1 MTLFSWAVFAGHPKM
16 SLSVQHPG
24 SNHEDEIL
32 QPQRAAADRVMLSMM
47 VFLLLVCFVCAYF
60 TSTWTL
66 TAAIGLPSLLVPW
79 AIYKSAPG
87 SLASRIAIACALM
100 VFSAL
105 NIQQS
110 QGMIESHFGI
120 FTLLAFLLYYR
131 DWRTIVAAAGLIAVH
146 HLLFGY
152 LQAQQMAGFTVIEGQ
167 VHIGTIVLH
176 AAYVV
181 FEAAVLIFMATIL
194 RREAV
199 ESALVAELS
208 SQISHGDFSV
218 RGKPVN
224 AAESPLLFKVSQM
237 QQSLQSTL
245 QDIVSVMT
253 AVAQGHLDRR
263 VTVAARGD
271 LGALKENINQ
281 SIQVQQSVFQ
291 DITHVMQGVANGN
304 FTLRVTAEAKGELNI
319 LKQNINQSMAAQQT
333 VFQDITHVMQ
343 GVSQGNLQRR
353 VVAQA
358 LGELDQLK
366 QNINQS
372 LDELRNA
379 MTTIHGNARQVA
391 AASGEASNA
400 IGQISDGARSQTD
413 AISQVSNAVRQ
424 TVTSVSEV
432 SQNTEL
438 ASQKSRQ
445 SFVLV
450 RASMAKMDEMV
461 KVVNNIASNSEK
473 INKITDV
480 IEKIANK
487 TNLLS
492 LNAAIEAARA
502 GEHGKG
508 FAVVADEVGKLALN
522 SAESSQEIAI
532 LVQQAVEEAR
542 SAVTAVGDV
551 SKDMLGIER
560 ETQATDEMLQRI
572 AASLEAQGTAVE
584 QINSNLNNLDQ
595 IAQSNAAASE
605 EIAATVVELSKIAD
619 ATQREVQRFQT

>member
-1 MTLFSWAVFAGHPKM
+1 MNLLLWAVYAGLLNM
-16 SLSVQHPG
+16 SLKQQSAG
-24 SNHEDEIL
+24 AKHEDQIL
-32 QPQRAAADRVMLSMM
+32 QPQRAAADRIMLSMM
-47 VFLLLVCFVCAYF
+47 VFLLLVCFGIAYF

-66 TAAIGLPSLLVPW
+66 TAVVGIPALLVPW
-79 AIYKSAPG
+79 AIYQGAPG
-87 SLASRIAIACALM
+87 SLASRIAISCALM

-105 NIQQS
+105 SIQQS

-131 DWRTIVAAAGLIAVH
+131 DWRAIVAAAGLIAVH
-146 HLLFGY
+146 HVLFGY
-152 LQAQQMAGFTVIEGQ
+152 LQATQVAGITVIEGQ
-167 VHIGTIVLH
+167 VHIGTIILH
-176 AAYVV
+176 ASYVV

-208 SQISHGDFSV
+208 GQISEGDFSP
-218 RGKPVN
+218 RGKAVS
-224 AAESPLLFKVSQM
+224 ATESPLLYKVSQM
-237 QQSLQSTL
+237 QKSLQSTM
-245 QDIVSVMT
+245 QDIVGVMT

-263 VTVAARGD
+263 VTVEAKGD
-271 LGALKENINQ
+271 LAALKENINQ
-281 SIQVQQSVFQ
+281 SIQVQQSVFE

-304 FTLRVTAEAKGELNI
+304 FALRVTAEAKGELDV
-319 LKQNINQSMAAQQT
+319 LKQNINQSMSAQQT

-343 GVSQGNLQRR
+343 GVAQGNLQRR

-372 LDELRNA
+372 LDALRSA

-391 AASGEASNA
+391 VASDEASNA

-461 KVVNNIASNSEK
+461 KVVNNIATNSEK
-473 INKITDV
+473 INKITEV
-480 IEKIANK
+480 IEGIANK

-532 LVQQAVEEAR
+532 LVKQAVEEAR

-572 AASLEAQGTAVE
+572 ASALEEQSNAVE
-584 QINSNLNNLDQ
+584 KINANLNNLDQ
-595 IAQSNAAASE
+595 IAQSNSAASE
-605 EIAATVVELSKIAD
+605 EIAATVVELSKIAV
-619 ATQREVQRFQT
+619 ATQREVQQFQT

>member
-1 MTLFSWAVFAGHPKM
+1 M
-16 SLSVQHPG
+16 SLNKQLTG
-24 SNHEDEIL
+24 SKHEDQIL

-47 VFLLLVCFVCAYF
+47 VFLLLVCFACAHF
-60 TSTWTL
+60 TNTWTL
-66 TAAIGLPSLLVPW
+66 TAIVGLPALLVPW
-79 AIYKSAPG
+79 TIYKGAPG
-87 SLASRIAIACALM
+87 SLASRISIACSLM

-105 NIQQS
+105 NIQQT

-152 LQAQQMAGFTVIEGQ
+152 LQAEQMAGITVVEGE

-181 FEAAVLIFMATIL
+181 FEAVVLIFMATIL

-208 SQISHGDFSV
+208 SQISEGDFSV
-218 RGKPVN
+218 RGKPVS
-224 AAESPLLFKVSQM
+224 AAKSPLLFKVSQM

-263 VTVAARGD
+263 VTVAAKGD

-304 FTLRVTAEAKGELNI
+304 FDLRVTAEAKGELNV
-319 LKQNINQSMAAQQT
+319 LKQNINQSMSAQQT

-343 GVSQGNLQRR
+343 GVAQGNLQRR
-353 VVAQA
+353 VVAHA

-366 QNINQS
+366 QNVNQS
-372 LDELRNA
+372 LDALNSA
-379 MTTIHGNARQVA
+379 MTTIYGNARQVA
-391 AASGEASNA
+391 SASGEASNA

-413 AISQVSNAVRQ
+413 AISQVSNAVKQ
-424 TVTSVSEV
+424 TVMSVSEV

-438 ASQKSRQ
+438 ASEKSRQ
-445 SFVLV
+445 SFALV
-450 RASMAKMDEMV
+450 RASMEKMDQMV
-461 KVVNNIASNSEK
+461 KVVNNIATNSEK

-542 SAVTAVGDV
+542 SAVAAVEEV

-560 ETQATDEMLQRI
+560 ETQATDDMLQRI
-572 AASLEAQGTAVE
+572 ASALEQQSNAVE
-584 QINSNLNNLDQ
+584 QINANLNNLDQ
-595 IAQSNAAASE
+595 IAHSNSAASE

>member
-1 MTLFSWAVFAGHPKM
+1 MTLLSSAVFAGLLNM
-16 SLSVQHPG
+16 RSNVQTSG
-24 SNHEDEIL
+24 SQHEEQIL

-47 VFLLLVCFVCAYF
+47 VFLLLVCFGIAYF
-60 TSTWTL
+60 TSTL
-66 TAAIGLPSLLVPW
+66 SLAVVVGVPALLVPW
-79 AIYKSAPG
+79 AIYKGAPG
-87 SLASRIAIACALM
+87 SLASRIAISCALM

-105 NIQQS
+105 SIQQS

-131 DWRTIVAAAGLIAVH
+131 DWRAIVAAAGLIAVH
-146 HLLFGY
+146 HVLFGY
-152 LQAQQMAGFTVIEGQ
+152 LQAEQLAGITVIEGQ

-176 AAYVV
+176 ASYVV

-199 ESALVAELS
+199 ESALVAELAGH
-208 SQISHGDFSV
+208 ISEGDFSS
-218 RGKPVN
+218 RGKAVN
-224 AAESPLLFKVSQM
+224 ASESPLLFKVSQM
-237 QQSLQSTL
+237 QTSLQSTL

-263 VTVAARGD
+263 VTVEAKGD

-281 SIQVQQSVFQ
+281 SIQVQQLVFQ

-304 FTLRVTAEAKGELNI
+304 FALRVTAQANGELNV
-319 LKQNINQSMAAQQT
+319 LKQNINQSMSAQQT

-343 GVSQGNLQRR
+343 GVAQGNLQRR
-353 VVAQA
+353 VVAEA

-372 LDELRNA
+372 LDALRSA
-379 MTTIHGNARQVA
+379 MTTINGNARQVA

-413 AISQVSNAVRQ
+413 AISQVSNAVQ
-424 TVTSVSEV
+424 KTVASVSEV

-450 RASMAKMDEMV
+450 RASMAKMDAMV
-461 KVVNNIASNSEK
+461 QVVNNIASNSEK
-473 INKITDV
+473 INKITEV
-480 IEKIANK
+480 IEGIANK

-532 LVQQAVEEAR
+532 LVKQAVEEAR

-572 AASLEAQGTAVE
+572 ASALEEQSNAVE
-584 QINSNLNNLDQ
+584 QINANLNNLDQ
-595 IAQSNAAASE
+595 IAHSNSAASE
-605 EIAATVVELSKIAD
+605 EIAATVVELSKIAA
-619 ATQREVQRFQT
+619 ATQREVQQFQT

>member
-1 MTLFSWAVFAGHPKM
+1 MILLLWAVYAGLLNM
-16 SLSVQHPG
+16 SLKQPSSG
-24 SNHEDEIL
+24 AKHEDQIL

-47 VFLLLVCFVCAYF
+47 VFLLLVCFGIAYF

-66 TAAIGLPSLLVPW
+66 TAVVGIPALLVPW
-79 AIYKSAPG
+79 AIYQGAPG
-87 SLASRIAIACALM
+87 SLASRIAISCALM

-105 NIQQS
+105 SIQQS

-131 DWRTIVAAAGLIAVH
+131 DWRAIVAAAGLIAVH
-146 HLLFGY
+146 HVLFGY
-152 LQAQQMAGFTVIEGQ
+152 LQATQTAGITVIEGE
-167 VHIGTIVLH
+167 VHIGTIILH
-176 AAYVV
+176 ASYVV

-208 SQISHGDFSV
+208 GQISEGDFSA
-218 RGKPVN
+218 RGKTVS
-224 AAESPLLFKVSQM
+224 ATESPLLFKVSQM
-237 QQSLQSTL
+237 QKSLQSTM
-245 QDIVSVMT
+245 QDIVGVMT

-263 VTVAARGD
+263 VTVEAKGD
-271 LGALKENINQ
+271 LAALKENINQ
-281 SIQVQQSVFQ
+281 SIQVQQSVFE

-304 FTLRVTAEAKGELNI
+304 FALRVTAEAKGELDV
-319 LKQNINQSMAAQQT
+319 LKQNINQSMSAQQT

-343 GVSQGNLQRR
+343 GVAQGNLQRR
-353 VVAQA
+353 VMAQA
-358 LGELDQLK
+358 LGELDLLK

-372 LDELRNA
+372 LDALRSA
-379 MTTIHGNARQVA
+379 MSTIHGNARQVA
-391 AASGEASNA
+391 VASDEASNA

-473 INKITDV
+473 INKITEV
-480 IEKIANK
+480 IEGIANK

-532 LVQQAVEEAR
+532 LVKQAVEEAR

-572 AASLEAQGTAVE
+572 ASALEEQSNAVE
-584 QINSNLNNLDQ
+584 KINSNLNNLDQ
-595 IAQSNAAASE
+595 IAQSNSAASE
-605 EIAATVVELSKIAD
+605 EIAATVVELSKIAV
-619 ATQREVQRFQT
+619 ATQREVQQFQI